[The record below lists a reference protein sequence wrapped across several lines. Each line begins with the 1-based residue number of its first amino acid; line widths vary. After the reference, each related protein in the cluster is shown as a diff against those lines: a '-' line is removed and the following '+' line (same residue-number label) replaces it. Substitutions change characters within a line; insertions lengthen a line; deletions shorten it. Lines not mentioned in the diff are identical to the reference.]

1 MSKVLSIA
9 KWSFDLLAKRIG
21 ALRVHKDF
29 TESKIYGESAYEE
42 AQMHESDAL
51 VRMQKAELEYDC

>member
-9 KWSFDLLAKRIG
+9 KWSFDLLAKRIA
-21 ALRVHKDF
+21 ALRVYKDF
-29 TESKIYGESAYEE
+29 PESKIYGESAYEE

-51 VRMQKAELEYDC
+51 IRMQKAELEYDC

>member
-9 KWSFDLLAKRIG
+9 KWSFDLLAKRIA
-21 ALRVHKDF
+21 ALRVHKEF
-29 TESKIYGESAYEE
+29 PESRIYGESAYEE

-51 VRMQKAELEYDC
+51 IRMQKAELEYDC

>member
-9 KWSFDLLAKRIG
+9 KWSFDLLAKRIA

-29 TESKIYGESAYEE
+29 PESKIYGESAYEE
-42 AQMHESDAL
+42 SQMHESDAL
-51 VRMQKAELEYDC
+51 IRMQKAELEYDC